1 MCLGLPDHLVA
12 SIKQYGG
19 DAIVY
24 ICTDCRSS
32 SRRGGTGAGT
42 RDDSAFK
49 QLLQTVKK
57 LCETVQ
63 TLSSQVSSLQ
73 QHTCTPHPIQQTEQ
87 TNRRMI
93 RDEIREMREREK
105 RVTSVIVRG
114 IDVTS
119 DDDFG
124 AAFDPIANH
133 LLGSSLNFSSID
145 CINRQKKLYRIK
157 IDDYTTRRT
166 LLQHAKNLKNS
177 RYSHIYI
184 NRDLTYMQRKELAER
199 RAQAA
204 SANNTPSVN
213 LN

>member
-1 MCLGLPDHLVA
+1 
-12 SIKQYGG
+12 
-19 DAIVY
+19 
-24 ICTDCRSS
+24 
-32 SRRGGTGAGT
+32 
-42 RDDSAFK
+42 
-49 QLLQTVKK
+49 
-57 LCETVQ
+57 
-63 TLSSQVSSLQ
+63 
-73 QHTCTPHPIQQTEQ
+73 
-87 TNRRMI
+87 MI
-93 RDEIREMREREK
+93 REEIREMREREK